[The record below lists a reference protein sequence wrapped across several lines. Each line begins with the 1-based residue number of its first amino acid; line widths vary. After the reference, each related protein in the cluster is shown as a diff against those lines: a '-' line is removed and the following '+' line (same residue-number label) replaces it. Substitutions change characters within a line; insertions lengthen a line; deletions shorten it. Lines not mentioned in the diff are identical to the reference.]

1 MVRRSTAV
9 FAVLALTSAATV
21 VMAQTAPPAGAPS
34 AAPAASAP
42 ATAPAVN
49 IPTDQ
54 STPRSAL
61 RVLADAMAVGD
72 AKAILGVFYASSPQ
86 EQKMAQ
92 AMVDVAAAYAGLQ
105 KDAVAAFGA
114 DNAKVLTGD
123 TAAIQA
129 QGLARLATAAEKI
142 EGDKATVIVGD
153 GTEEPPVS
161 LVKHEGKWKWP
172 VSEMAKG
179 IDAAQIEQG
188 IADATAQAKLYAE
201 AAEEVRGG
209 KYKTAKEVREAM
221 EQRVM
226 QMALA
231 RHKAAT
237 QPTTAPAAAA
247 AGGAAAP
254 AAPAPAAP
262 APAAPAEPKPAP

>member
-1 MVRRSTAV
+1 MSRRSI
-9 FAVLALTSAATV
+9 AVLGSFALTCAATIAA
-21 VMAQTAPPAGAPS
+21 AQNAPPPKGVPGAP
-34 AAPAASAP
+34 PASAP

-54 STPRSAL
+54 STPKSAL
-61 RVLADAMAVGD
+61 RVLADAMAAGD
-72 AKAILGVFYASSPQ
+72 AKAILGVFYAANPQ

-92 AMVDVAAAYAGLQ
+92 AMVDVATSYAGLQ
-105 KDAVAAFGA
+105 KDAVKAFGA
-114 DNAKVLTGD
+114 DNAKVITGD

-129 QGLARLATAAEKI
+129 QGLARLGTATEKI
-142 EGDKATVIVGD
+142 DGDKATVIVGD

-188 IADATAQAKLYAE
+188 IADAATQAKLYNE
-201 AAEEVRGG
+201 AAEEVRAG
-209 KYKTAKEVREAM
+209 KFKTAGEVRQAM

-237 QPTTAPAAAA
+237 QPATAPAGQGA
-247 AGGAAAP
+247 AGAA
-254 AAPAPAAP
+254 APAAP

>member
-1 MVRRSTAV
+1 MSRRLTVV
-9 FAVLALTSAATV
+9 FASLALTCAATLAT
-21 VMAQTAPPAGAPS
+21 AQTAPPTGAPG
-34 AAPAASAP
+34 APP
-42 ATAPAVN
+42 ATAPTTSPAVN

-61 RVLADAMAVGD
+61 RVLADAMAAGD
-72 AKAILGVFYASSPQ
+72 PKAILGVFHATNPQ

-92 AMVDVAAAYAGLQ
+92 AMVDVAASYATLQ

-114 DNAKVLTGD
+114 DNAKILTGD

-129 QGLARLATAAEKI
+129 QGLARLATATEKVD
-142 EGDKATVIVGD
+142 GDKATVVVGD
-153 GTEEPPVS
+153 GTQEPPVS

-179 IDAAQIEQG
+179 IDPAQIEQG
-188 IADATAQAKLYAE
+188 IADAAAQAKLYNE
-201 AAEEVRGG
+201 AAEEVRAG
-209 KYKTAKEVREAM
+209 KYKTAKEVRDAM

-237 QPTTAPAAAA
+237 QPTTAPADTTAPA
-247 AGGAAAP
+247 GAAP
-254 AAPAPAAP
+254 AP
-262 APAAPAEPKPAP
+262 APAAPAEPKAAP

>member
-1 MVRRSTAV
+1 MSRRPTAV
-9 FAVLALTSAATV
+9 FASLALTCAATLAT
-21 VMAQTAPPAGAPS
+21 AQTAPPTGAP
-34 AAPAASAP
+34 PAATTP
-42 ATAPAVN
+42 ATSPASN

-61 RVLADAMAVGD
+61 RVLADAMAAGD
-72 AKAILGVFYASSPQ
+72 PKAILGVFHATNPQ

-92 AMVDVAAAYAGLQ
+92 AMVDVAASYATLQ

-129 QGLARLATAAEKI
+129 QGLARLATATEKVD
-142 EGDKATVIVGD
+142 GDKATVVVGD
-153 GTEEPPVS
+153 GTQEPPVS
-161 LVKHEGKWKWP
+161 LVKHDGKWKWP

-179 IDAAQIEQG
+179 IDPAQIEQG
-188 IADATAQAKLYAE
+188 IADAAAQAKLYNE
-201 AAEEVRGG
+201 AAEEVRAG
-209 KYKTAKEVREAM
+209 KYKTAVEVRQAM

-237 QPTTAPAAAA
+237 QPTTAPGAQGA
-247 AGGAAAP
+247 AGATAP

-262 APAAPAEPKPAP
+262 APAAPAEPKAAP

>member
-1 MVRRSTAV
+1 MSRRSIV
-9 FAVLALTSAATV
+9 LISSLALTCAATIAA
-21 VMAQTAPPAGAPS
+21 AQNAASPTAAPG
-34 AAPAASAP
+34 AAPATTGP
-42 ATAPAVN
+42 ATAPASS
-49 IPTDQ
+49 IPTDH

-61 RVLADAMAVGD
+61 RVLADAMAAGD
-72 AKAILGVFYASSPQ
+72 AKAILGVFYASNPQ

-92 AMVDVAAAYAGLQ
+92 AMVDVATSYAGLQ
-105 KDAVAAFGA
+105 KDAVAAFGT
-114 DNAKVLTGD
+114 DSAKVITGD

-129 QGLARLATAAEKI
+129 QGLARLASATEKV

-188 IADATAQAKLYAE
+188 IADAATQAKLYNE
-201 AAEEVRGG
+201 AAEEVRAG
-209 KYKTAKEVREAM
+209 KFKTAGEVRQAM

-231 RHKAAT
+231 RHKAVT
-237 QPTTAPAAAA
+237 QPATAPAGQ
-247 AGGAAAP
+247 GGAG
-254 AAPAPAAP
+254 APAPAAP

>member
-1 MVRRSTAV
+1 MPPRSL
-9 FAVLALTSAATV
+9 AVLSSIALACAATV
-21 VMAQTAPPAGAPS
+21 ATAQTAPPPKGVPGAP
-34 AAPAASAP
+34 PATAP
-42 ATAPAVN
+42 ATAPAVD

-54 STPRSAL
+54 STPKSAL
-61 RVLADAMAVGD
+61 RVLADAMAAGD
-72 AKAILGVFYASSPQ
+72 TKAILGVFYAANPQ

-92 AMVDVAAAYAGLQ
+92 AMVDVAASYAGLQ

-114 DNAKVLTGD
+114 DNAKAITGD

-129 QGLARLATAAEKI
+129 QGLARLSTATEKVD
-142 EGDKATVIVGD
+142 GDKATVVVGD
-153 GTEEPPVS
+153 GTEEPPVN
-161 LVKHEGKWKWP
+161 LVKHDGKWKWP

-188 IADATAQAKLYAE
+188 IADAAAQAKLYNE
-201 AAEEVRGG
+201 AAEEVRAG
-209 KYKTAKEVREAM
+209 KFKTAGEVRQAM

-237 QPTTAPAAAA
+237 QPATAPA

-254 AAPAPAAP
+254 AKPAP
-262 APAAPAEPKPAP
+262 APAAPAEPKAAP